1 MRFSAAFTISALV
14 ASSALA
20 APLLRVR
27 QSNDGDDDALL
38 SSPLNGT
45 ALTPGGAFTF
55 TYRSDDDENDATAV
69 RVALFKRV
77 EVGLDGELG
86 KKTELICCRTDCS

>member
-55 TYRSDDDENDATAV
+55 TYRSDDDDVYTTAV

-86 KKTELICCRTDCS
+86 TKTELTELI